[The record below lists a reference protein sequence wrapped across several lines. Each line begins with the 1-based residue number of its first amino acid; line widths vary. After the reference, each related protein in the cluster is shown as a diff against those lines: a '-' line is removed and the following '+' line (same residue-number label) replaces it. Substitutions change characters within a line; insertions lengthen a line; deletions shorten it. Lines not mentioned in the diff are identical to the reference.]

1 MATPGL
7 SILTPASAMSVLVK
21 ISLFSVPAHC
31 VLLAVLVS
39 LYQFPENAAP
49 NAFQVSKGIL
59 RVYNICLMRIK
70 RFIF

>member
-7 SILTPASAMSVLVK
+7 SIPAPASAMSVLVK
-21 ISLFSVPAHC
+21 ISLFSVPVNC

-39 LYQFPENAAP
+39 LYLFLENAAP

-59 RVYNICLMRIK
+59 RVFTILAS
-70 RFIF
+70 